1 MATHTQPAGAD
12 LGFESDRLRRVWYG
26 FIAVLLAAGAVALY
40 VRLTQGLTST
50 NLTSIVPW
58 GAWVAFY
65 IYFVGLSAGAFL
77 VSTLDTVFGL
87 PGLDRISRDALFVSL
102 VSMAVALLFIW
113 VDLGRMD
120 RMFFPFIWRQ
130 FSSALSWEIHAY
142 VLYMGV
148 IGSSLYFSMRAD
160 LARLAAH
167 SSGLRERVYTLL
179 TLHRDETTAAAERV
193 DRRWLKRIGIAGI
206 PLSLF
211 FVVGGEGVLFAV
223 ASARPYWNS
232 GLFPV
237 IFVVS
242 ALLAGTAFML
252 LLYVLRT
259 RLLDGATIDRDLVDR
274 LGTLLIGLI
283 IADIAITAIELL
295 ISVISFHA
303 EVIETWQVIMFG
315 EMSWSFWWFMIGAA
329 WVFPLVLLTNESW
342 RRQPSVAVVAALSIA
357 MGVVGVRFNLVVP
370 AQILPVLEGLPHGS
384 YFPTAVEWVSSFG
397 IMGVGLLL
405 YTIGAEILPLT
416 PLTESESDTQ

>member
-1 MATHTQPAGAD
+1 MATHTTPASFD
-12 LGFESDRLRRVWYG
+12 LGFESARLRRAWYG
-26 FIAVLLAAGAVALY
+26 FIATLLVGGTVALY
-40 VRLTQGLTST
+40 LRFTQGLTST
-50 NLTSIVPW
+50 NLTSTVPW

-65 IYFVGLSAGAFL
+65 IYFVGLSSGAFL
-77 VSTLDTVFGL
+77 VSTLDTVFGIE
-87 PGLDRISRDALFVSL
+87 GLDRVTRDALLVS
-102 VSMAVALLFIW
+102 VISMAVALLFIW

-120 RMFFPFIWRQ
+120 RMYFPFIWRQ

-148 IGSSLYFSMRAD
+148 IGSSLYFSMRTD
-160 LARLAAH
+160 LARLATH
-167 SSGLRERVYTLL
+167 SSGLKKRVYTLL
-179 TLHRDETTAAAERV
+179 AGYRTEMTDASQRF

-223 ASARPYWNS
+223 SSARPYWNS

-237 IFVVS
+237 IFVIS
-242 ALLAGTAFML
+242 AVLAGTAFML

-259 RLLDGATIDRDLVDR
+259 RFLDGSDIDRNLIDRMGKLLV
-274 LGTLLIGLI
+274 GLI
-283 IADIAITAIELL
+283 IADVAITAIELL
-295 ISVISFHA
+295 ISVASLHA

-329 WVFPLVLLTNESW
+329 WVFPLVLLTNSEW
-342 RRQPSVAVVAALSIA
+342 RRQPAVAVLAALSVAV
-357 MGVVGVRFNLVVP
+357 GVVGVRFNIVVP

-384 YFPTAVEWVSSFG
+384 YFPTAVEWISSIG

-405 YTIGAEILPLT
+405 YTIGAETLPLT
-416 PLTESESDTQ
+416 PLSESSGDSQ